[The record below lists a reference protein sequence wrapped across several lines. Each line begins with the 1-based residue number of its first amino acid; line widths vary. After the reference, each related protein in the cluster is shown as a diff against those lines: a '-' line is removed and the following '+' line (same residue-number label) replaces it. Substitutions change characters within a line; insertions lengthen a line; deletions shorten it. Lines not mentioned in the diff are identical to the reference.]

1 MVIVSSIGLEQGET
15 MSKES
20 DERRRITIIKR
31 ILERLDTKIRR
42 LQFARDR
49 LAKLIKEDQ

>member
-1 MVIVSSIGLEQGET
+1 VVIVSSIGLEQGET